1 MERERGANFWQGT
14 YMIQLQNA
22 QESYRQKRIDP
33 ITVKTSNI
41 DTLII
46 YYVFSLLE
54 HIEQHTKAIIVCMP
68 TFRKQLLVFVPVICF
83 QQITKHIEFLQ

>member
-1 MERERGANFWQGT
+1 
-14 YMIQLQNA
+14 MIQLQNA

-33 ITVKTSNI
+33 IMVKTSNI

-54 HIEQHTKAIIVCMP
+54 HIEQHTKAMIVCMP
-68 TFRKQLLVFVPVICF
+68 TFRKNNCL
-83 QQITKHIEFLQ
+83 FLFLFLSQ

>member
-1 MERERGANFWQGT
+1 
-14 YMIQLQNA
+14 MIQLQNA

-33 ITVKTSNI
+33 IMVNTSNI

-54 HIEQHTKAIIVCMP
+54 HIEQHTKAMIVCMP
-68 TFRKQLLVFVPVICF
+68 TFRKTIACF
-83 QQITKHIEFLQ
+83 CPSNLFSTDNQAYSIPTVLINDAE

>member
-1 MERERGANFWQGT
+1 
-14 YMIQLQNA
+14 MIQLQNA

-33 ITVKTSNI
+33 IMVKTSNI

-54 HIEQHTKAIIVCMP
+54 HIKQHKGNDSMYA
-68 TFRKQLLVFVPVICF
+68 
-83 QQITKHIEFLQ
+83 HI